1 MTGESAI
8 IVHAASIRLTSIHQK
23 VREIVTDQA
32 PDDDEALIQGF
43 IDGDDRAL
51 AEVYARWSAL
61 VYTLALR
68 SLGDVGEAED
78 VTQGVFVS
86 AWRSRATFDRSRSR
100 LPSWLVGITRNKIAD
115 AHTARSRARALSQQ
129 LEATAGPEV
138 SKDPEDVAD
147 RLLVADELK
156 RLDPVAR
163 QVMYLAFYD
172 DLTHVQIAER
182 LALPLGTVKSHIRRS
197 LEKLKVRLEVNT
209 DAH

>member
-1 MTGESAI
+1 M
-8 IVHAASIRLTSIHQK
+8 
-23 VREIVTDQA
+23 TDQA